1 MVCACSR
8 CAREPEDEKFH
19 SSDAHQMD
27 ANERH
32 WQIRGRAADW
42 RAPGLLG
49 SFGNA
54 SRAVERREIEFEEE
68 LERFLTGE
76 TNGVPVTSDESR
88 PVVRPSIQ
96 GMHANA
102 VVCRIAALRAAG
114 EAARPRVAWRVDGS
128 KRRFWLQVRRAN
140 GSIEDLHKHEN
151 DREVIFLT
159 GESPRN
165 ARSQAMRVMAWVWRR
180 FLGELDT
187 AHEYELLAQN
197 IENDWPTDLRGY

>member
-42 RAPGLLG
+42 RAPGL
-49 SFGNA
+49 
-54 SRAVERREIEFEEE
+54 

-165 ARSQAMRVMAWVWRR
+165 ARSQAMRVMAWAWRR

-187 AHEYELLAQN
+187 AHGYDLLAQN